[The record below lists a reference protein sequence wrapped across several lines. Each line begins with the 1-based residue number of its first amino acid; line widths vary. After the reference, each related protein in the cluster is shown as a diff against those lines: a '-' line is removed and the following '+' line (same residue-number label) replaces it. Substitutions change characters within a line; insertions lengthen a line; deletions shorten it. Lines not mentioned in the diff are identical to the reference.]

1 MHALPRLALLMLAFL
16 VAPVR
21 ADAPKPADTTPETI
35 EQLGAAIGKI
45 LTDSKTPGVSLAIV
59 DRNGVVF
66 AGGFGVAHVAQA
78 TPVRADTRF
87 RIGSTSKNFTALA
100 ALKLVREGRL
110 DLNAKLADLA
120 PDIAFENPWEA
131 TDPVRIV
138 HLLEHTSG
146 FDDIHL
152 RDYANQDARPNNLV
166 AALAHD
172 PDSRVSRWR
181 PGTRVSYC
189 NAGPAVVARVIE
201 RITGE
206 VFEDYVQ
213 REWFDTIGMRS
224 ASYFRD
230 DAPPGGLTELYRE
243 DGQTPYD
250 YWHISMRPAGSIN
263 ASAED
268 MAAYLRFLL
277 GRGSVDGRELLD
289 AATFARMEQPQ
300 TSLAAREGLTLGYG
314 LYNYSMISKEG
325 FLFHGHNGGVLG
337 GASELAYSHDLGAG
351 YAFMINAT
359 NGSAYADLGKLLRR
373 YVARG
378 QPAPALP
385 AVQPLADD
393 LRARYAGWYV
403 PNAPRMQSMAWLER
417 IAGVGRLQFDG
428 DAVQFGALLGETQRY
443 VGAGGRLLRR
453 DDQAYPSLILIEAE
467 DDGTT
472 VAADYASFRKLS
484 LPAALAPLVITVLS
498 LLLIVSV
505 LLFLPVWL
513 FRRWRGR
520 IDVRGSWGLR
530 LWPLASSL
538 GIVAFLVLLVLQMV
552 DPDIFAHYG
561 APTARALLLSASSVL
576 AALLPWPGLWLA
588 LRHPGGHR
596 GLLWHARLV
605 LASHAAFALVLI
617 VFGVVPYVTWG

>member
-1 MHALPRLALLMLAFL
+1 M
-16 VAPVR
+16 
-21 ADAPKPADTTPETI
+21 
-35 EQLGAAIGKI
+35 
-45 LTDSKTPGVSLAIV
+45 
-59 DRNGVVF
+59 
-66 AGGFGVAHVAQA
+66 
-78 TPVRADTRF
+78 
-87 RIGSTSKNFTALA
+87 
-100 ALKLVREGRL
+100 
-110 DLNAKLADLA
+110 
-120 PDIAFENPWEA
+120 
-131 TDPVRIV
+131 RIV

-152 RDYANQDARPNNLV
+152 RDYANQDPRPNNLV

-181 PGTRVSYC
+181 PGTRVAYC

-224 ASYFRD
+224 ASYFRN
-230 DAPPGGLTELYRE
+230 DAHAGGLTELYRE
-243 DGQTPYD
+243 DGKTPYD

-263 ASAED
+263 ASADD

-277 GRGSVDGRELLD
+277 GRGSIDGRELLT
-289 AATFARMEQPQ
+289 AEAYARMERPQ

-314 LYNYSMISKEG
+314 LYNYSTISKEG

-337 GASELAYSHDLGAG
+337 GASEMAYSHELGRG
-351 YAFMINAT
+351 YAFMINAI

-378 QPAPALP
+378 QQAPATP
-385 AVQPLADD
+385 AARPLAAN

-403 PNAPRMQSMAWLER
+403 PNAPRVQNMAWLER
-417 IAGVGRLQFDG
+417 IAGVRRLKLDG
-428 DAVQFGALLGETQRY
+428 DAVQFGALIGETQRY

-453 DDQAYPSLILIEAE
+453 DDQAYPRLILIEA
-467 DDGTT
+467 DDEGIT
-472 VAADYASFRKLS
+472 VAVDSASFRKLS
-484 LPAALAPLVITVLS
+484 LPAALAPLAITLLS
-498 LLLIVSV
+498 LLMIVSV

-520 IDVRGSWGLR
+520 IDVRGTLGLR
-530 LWPLASSL
+530 LWPLVSSL
-538 GIVAFLVLLVLQMV
+538 GIVAFILLLVLQLV
-552 DPDIFAHYG
+552 DPDIFANYG

-588 LRHPGGHR
+588 LRSRGAHR

-617 VFGVVPYVTWG
+617 VFGVVPHVTWC